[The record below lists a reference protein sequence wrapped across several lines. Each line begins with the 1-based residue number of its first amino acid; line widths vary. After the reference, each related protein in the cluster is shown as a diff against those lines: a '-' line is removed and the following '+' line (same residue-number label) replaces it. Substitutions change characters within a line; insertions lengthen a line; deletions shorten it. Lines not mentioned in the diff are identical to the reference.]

1 MARRADIQILHPA
14 RLVAVAFATVIA
26 IGTVLLSLPIST
38 ASGGRPPLLTAVF
51 TATSATTV
59 TGLVIV
65 DTPTYWSGFGQTVIA
80 VLIQVGGFGIMTFA
94 SILAVVVSRR
104 MGLRFR
110 MATQAETGTLEL
122 GDVRR
127 ILIGVAAIT
136 AFFEVTVATVLT
148 IRLWVTYDESWSQ
161 ALGNGVFHSI
171 SAFNNAGFALYSD
184 SLERFVVDAWV
195 VLAIA
200 VAVIVGGLGFPVLL
214 ELRRA
219 LFRPRAWS
227 MHAKLTVGTTAVL
240 LVVGAFAFLT
250 FEWSNPETLQSLDA
264 EGKTLGTVFQ
274 SVTPRT
280 AGFNT
285 LDYADM
291 REPTWLLTT
300 VLMFIGG
307 GSASTAGGI
316 KVTTFA
322 LLGFVIWSE
331 LRGDPDVNVFGRR
344 AAIAAQRQA
353 LGIALL
359 AVGTVVVMTLALLA
373 VTPFP
378 MGQVLFESVSAFG
391 VVGLSTGITDELTTT
406 GHLLTIGMMFLGRIG
421 PATLGAAL
429 VLRERDRLYRYPEER
444 PIIG

>member
-1 MARRADIQILHPA
+1 MARRAEIQILHPA
-14 RLVAVAFATVIA
+14 RLVAIAFAGVIT
-26 IGTVLLSLPIST
+26 IGTVLLALPFAT
-38 ASGGRPPLLTAVF
+38 ASGGRPPLLTALF
-51 TATSATTV
+51 TATSATCV
-59 TGLVIV
+59 TGLIIV

-80 VLIQVGGFGIMTFA
+80 ALIQLGGFGIMTFA
-94 SILAVVVSRR
+94 SILAVAASRR

-110 MATQAETGTLEL
+110 MATQAETGAMEL

-127 ILIGVAAIT
+127 ILLGVAVFTALFEGVLAI
-136 AFFEVTVATVLT
+136 VLT
-148 IRLWVTYDESWSQ
+148 GRLWLSYDESFGR
-161 ALGNGVFHSI
+161 ALGDGVFHSI

-184 SLERFVVDAWV
+184 SLEGFVTDAWIT
-195 VLAIA
+195 LAIA
-200 VAVIVGGLGFPVLL
+200 VAIIVGGIGFPVLL
-214 ELRRA
+214 ELRHA

-240 LVVGAFAFLT
+240 LVAGAVAFLA
-250 FEWSNPETLQSLDA
+250 FEWSNPETLQGLDG
-264 EGKTLGTVFQ
+264 EGKALGTIFQ

-285 LDYADM
+285 LDYSEM
-291 REPTWLLTT
+291 REPTWLVTS

-331 LRGDPDVNVFGRR
+331 LRAQPDVNVFRRR
-344 AAIAAQRQA
+344 AALASQRQA

-359 AVGTVVVMTLALLA
+359 GVGVVVVATLTLL
-373 VTPFP
+373 VITPFP
-378 MGQVLFESVSAFG
+378 TSQVLFEAISAFS
-391 VVGLSTGITDELTTT
+391 VVGLSTGITSELTST
-406 GHLLTIGMMFLGRIG
+406 GHVLIIGLMFLGRIG

-429 VLRERDRLYRYPEER
+429 VMRERDRRYRYPEER